1 MEAHCALAPLSSS
14 SSTLLTRGYQHR
26 TSKETTKDCSGA
38 RHSFRGPATL
48 IWTRAECSASR
59 STGTHWSRLSNLQ
72 AMPRAA
78 CRSVA
83 GSEEGAFSAQDSPP
97 FTAKLHSV
105 TEVEGKASSRT
116 AAHNVQPLR
125 VAVICGG
132 PSAERGISLNSARSV
147 LDHLQV

>member
-26 TSKETTKDCSGA
+26 TSKETTKDCSGVQ
-38 RHSFRGPATL
+38 HSFRGPATL
-48 IWTRAECSASR
+48 ICTRAECSANR

-78 CRSVA
+78 CRGVA

-105 TEVEGKASSRT
+105 TEGEGKAS
-116 AAHNVQPLR
+116 AAHSVHPLR
-125 VAVICGG
+125 VAVVCGG